1 MVFVISYVM
10 SSSPITA
17 ASDTISGDDAC
28 PPTGSRDPAP
38 RSDAVASLP
47 YVPLRPTVHQRPAI
61 RPAPWLDAISELG
74 YPTDHPYVRRFWT
87 SAIGPG
93 AVADLLR
100 LAVAARRD
108 RSLPRP
114 VHLHVLIREG
124 LARCSNG
131 LLFVRPTVPPLS
143 VTHVLRLPPALRREH
158 ARYRLAAALRAQ

>member
-1 MVFVISYVM
+1 
-10 SSSPITA
+10 
-17 ASDTISGDDAC
+17 
-28 PPTGSRDPAP
+28 
-38 RSDAVASLP
+38 
-47 YVPLRPTVHQRPAI
+47 
-61 RPAPWLDAISELG
+61 
-74 YPTDHPYVRRFWT
+74 VRRFWT

-108 RSLPRP
+108 RSLPLP

-131 LLFVRPTVPPLS
+131 LLLVRPTVPPLS

-158 ARYRLAAALRAQ
+158 ARYRLTAALRAQ